1 VNGVVGAVTGA
12 AEGVQR
18 GIGKGSHSMPAAALT
33 LGALGV
39 AGVIDWPLVLAIG
52 GGALVLRQ
60 LNNGHSDGARIA
72 SVTPVKAV
80 PTKSTSSASPRK
92 SPAKRAPA
100 RSRGTQS
107 RARR

>member
-1 VNGVVGAVTGA
+1 
-12 AEGVQR
+12 VQK
-18 GIGKGSHSMPAAALT
+18 GIGSGSHSTPAAALT

-39 AGVIDWPLVLAIG
+39 AGLIEWPLVLAIG
-52 GGALVLRQ
+52 GGALLLRQ
-60 LNNGHSDGARIA
+60 LNNGHSDDSHKAT
-72 SVTPVKAV
+72 VTPVRAV
-80 PTKSTSSASPRK
+80 PTKSTSSARSTGPRK

>member
-1 VNGVVGAVTGA
+1 
-12 AEGVQR
+12 VQK
-18 GIGKGSHSMPAAALT
+18 GIGSGSHSTPAAALT

-39 AGVIDWPLVLAIG
+39 AGLLEWPVVLAIG
-52 GGALVLRQ
+52 GGALLLRQ
-60 LNNGHSDGARIA
+60 LNNGHSNGSHKA
-72 SVTPVKAV
+72 SVTPVRAV

-107 RARR
+107 RTPR